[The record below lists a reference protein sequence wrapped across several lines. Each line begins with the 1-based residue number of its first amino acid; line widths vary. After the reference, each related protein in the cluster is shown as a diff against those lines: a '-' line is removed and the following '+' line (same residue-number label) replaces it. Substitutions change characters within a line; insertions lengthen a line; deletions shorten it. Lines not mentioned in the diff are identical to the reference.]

1 MATIGTLGD
10 IVFSVSR
17 SQVKTFDG
25 LKWDSSAKYA
35 THDRHLKDVL
45 LEYTGT
51 DADTISFTMF
61 FSVFL
66 GVNPMGEITKLLN
79 AERSGKV
86 MRLVIGS
93 KAYGKNKWVI
103 TKTSKDLETFDKR
116 GNLLAAKVNV
126 SLKAYAGR

>member
-17 SQVKTFDG
+17 SKVKTFDG
-25 LKWDSSAKYA
+25 LKWESSAKYA

-51 DADTISFTMF
+51 DADTISFTML
-61 FSVFL
+61 FSSYL
-66 GVNPMGEITKLLN
+66 GVNPMAEITKLLN

-116 GNLLAAKVNV
+116 GSLLVAKVNV

>member
-1 MATIGTLGD
+1 MAVVGTLGD

-17 SQVKTFDG
+17 SKVNTFNG
-25 LKWDSSAKYA
+25 LKWESSAKYA

-51 DADTISFTMF
+51 EADTISFTMF

-66 GVNPMGEITKLLN
+66 GTNPIEEITKLLN
-79 AERSGKV
+79 AERQGKV

-103 TKTSKDLETFDKR
+103 TQTSKDLEKFNKQ
-116 GNLLAAKVNV
+116 GNLLAAKVSV
-126 SLKAYAGR
+126 SLKAYAER

>member
-17 SQVKTFDG
+17 SKVSTFDG
-25 LKWDSSAKYA
+25 MKWDSSAKYA

-51 DADTISFTMF
+51 DADKISFSMY
-61 FSVFL
+61 FSAFL
-66 GVNPMGEITKLLN
+66 GINPIEEITKLLK
-79 AERSGKV
+79 AERSGQV

-93 KAYGKNKWVI
+93 RIYGKNKWVI
-103 TKTSKDLETFDKR
+103 DKTSKDLERFDNK
-116 GNLLAAKVNV
+116 GNLLIAKVNV
-126 SLKAYAGR
+126 SLIAYAER

>member
-10 IVFSVSR
+10 IVFSVSK

-25 LKWDSSAKYA
+25 MKWDSSAQYA
-35 THDRHLKDVL
+35 THNRHLKDVL

-51 DADTISFTMF
+51 DADKISFSMF

-66 GVNPMGEITKLLN
+66 GVDPMTEITKLLT
-79 AERSGKV
+79 AERSGKI

-103 TKTSKDLETFDKR
+103 DKTSKELERFDNK
-116 GNLLAAKVNV
+116 GNLLIAKVSI
-126 SLKAYAGR
+126 SLIAYAGR